1 MFRKRKNISN
11 NDFAVLEMQD
21 QINIDAITYNDTIV
35 FTKDMIVKYFEV
47 DVRTIKRYVEDHK
60 LELEENGYQVL
71 RGEALKSLKNQVVS
85 KFGTDIYVGSKTT
98 V

>member
-35 FTKDMIVKYFEV
+35 FTKDMIAKYFEV
-47 DVRTIKRYVEDHK
+47 DVRTIERYVEDHK

-71 RGEALKSLKNQVVS
+71 REEALKSLKNQVVL
-85 KFGTDIYVGSKTT
+85 KFGTDIYVGTKTT